1 MRQIHPSA
9 ALIAA
14 LLATGCAE
22 QARTTSTSAPVVQA
36 VPATAPSSQS
46 TATPAASTPSPA
58 ATAHAALTL
67 VSDRSLVCMVNN
79 QFMGRPQIP
88 IEVDGRTY
96 FGCCEMCKGR
106 LANDPTSRVAIDP
119 VSQRSVD
126 KATAVIGKT
135 DDGTTLYFE
144 NEQTFAAYAGPGSP

>member
-1 MRQIHPSA
+1 
-9 ALIAA
+9 
-14 LLATGCAE
+14 
-22 QARTTSTSAPVVQA
+22 
-36 VPATAPSSQS
+36 
-46 TATPAASTPSPA
+46 
-58 ATAHAALTL
+58 
-67 VSDRSLVCMVNN
+67 MVNN